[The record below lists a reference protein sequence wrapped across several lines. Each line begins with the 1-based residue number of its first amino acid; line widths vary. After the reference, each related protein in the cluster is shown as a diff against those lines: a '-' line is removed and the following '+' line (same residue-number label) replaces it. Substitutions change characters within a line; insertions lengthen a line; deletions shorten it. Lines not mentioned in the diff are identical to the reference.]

1 MIKPAL
7 IRKLKQLD
15 KNNGIIIRVGYGYNF
30 NADLAAQSVFHPADG
45 GFHVSYYSVCVS
57 NNKIELMGRL
67 CCPYPS
73 FIA

>member
-7 IRKLKQLD
+7 IRKLKQLN

-30 NADLAAQSVFHPADG
+30 NPGQITQNAIHPADG
-45 GFHVSYYSVCVS
+45 GFHVSYYTVSVTE
-57 NNKIELMGRL
+57 NKIELVGKL
-67 CCPYPS
+67 CCSYPS